1 MAASVNDALEKFRA
15 YLECLTAIQIDPR
28 LRIDPA
34 LRHRFGWSDIV
45 NATLLE
51 ASLILER
58 IQAMD
63 QPEQERWLRTM
74 LANNLVDRIRR
85 ELAKGR
91 DARLERSLEAAIEDS
106 SCRLR
111 DWLPADE
118 STPSEKMIRQEQAL
132 RLAEALAQLPERQRE
147 AIILQWWHGWKLA
160 RIAEHQ
166 RCTVGRVTGLLARG
180 LVRLRE
186 LLPQDMLE
194 RS

>member
-1 MAASVNDALEKFRA
+1 MPANVNETLEQFRA
-15 YLECLTAIQIDPR
+15 YLECLTAIQVDPR
-28 LRIDPA
+28 LRIGPA
-34 LRHRFGWSDIV
+34 LRHRFGWSDVI

-63 QPEQERWLRTM
+63 QPDQQRWLRKM
-74 LANNLVDRIRR
+74 LANNLMDRIRQ

-111 DWLPADE
+111 DWLPADD
-118 STPSEKMIRQEQAL
+118 STPSEKLIRQEQAL
-132 RLAEALAQLPERQRE
+132 RLAEALAQLPERHRE

-160 RIAEHQ
+160 RIAEHLD
-166 RCTVGRVTGLLARG
+166 CTIGAVGGLVARG
-180 LVRLRE
+180 LAMLRE
-186 LLPQDMLE
+186 HLPEDMLE
-194 RS
+194 GS

>member
-1 MAASVNDALEKFRA
+1 MPTSVNQTLEQFRT
-15 YLECLTAIQIDPR
+15 YLECLAAIQIDPR
-28 LRIDPA
+28 LRIDSV
-34 LRHRFGWSDIV
+34 LSRRFGWSDVI

-51 ASLILER
+51 ASLMLER

-63 QPEQERWLRTM
+63 QPDQERWLRKM

-91 DARLERSLEAAIEDS
+91 DARLERSLEAAIAES
-106 SCRLR
+106 SCRLG

-118 STPSEKMIRQEQAL
+118 STPSEKLIRQEQAL

-147 AIILQWWHGWKLA
+147 ALILQWWHGWKLA
-160 RIAEHQ
+160 QIAEHLQ
-166 RCTVGRVTGLLARG
+166 CTVGVVGGLLARG
-180 LVRLRE
+180 LDKLRK

-194 RS
+194 